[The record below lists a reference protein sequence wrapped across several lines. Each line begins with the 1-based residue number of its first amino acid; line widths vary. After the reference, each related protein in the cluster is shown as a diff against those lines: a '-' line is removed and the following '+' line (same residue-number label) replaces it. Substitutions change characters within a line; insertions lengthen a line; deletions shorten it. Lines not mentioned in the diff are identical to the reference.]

1 MAIGRERGREKG
13 KGTRR
18 RGKQGKDREEEI
30 GREEL
35 CAVVI
40 FAATVATVT
49 IANTKG
55 RIAARC
61 SGRESDSTTTIHTHY
76 RRREIIATTA
86 PASGGQSDLTLGRTA
101 ADRSIEFTRCRRRA
115 AQLMHGSLG
124 PRESAPANGNSI
136 GSGVL
141 QRTLVCPTYKH
152 ATSKQT
158 CHSLNLSI
166 KVFL

>member
-1 MAIGRERGREKG
+1 M
-13 KGTRR
+13 
-18 RGKQGKDREEEI
+18 

-61 SGRESDSTTTIHTHY
+61 SGRESDLYDYDTHY
-76 RRREIIATTA
+76 RRREIIATTE
-86 PASGGQSDLTLGRTA
+86 PASGGQSDLTWGRTA

-136 GSGVL
+136 GSAVL

-166 KVFL
+166 KVFYSGLSNLNHCEVH